1 MAHIGHPI
9 LGDTLYPIPQP
20 FADVI
25 RTADGAAASTQPQEQ
40 EQEGVVGEGGAS
52 SSSAAEET
60 AMLRLLQPLEGRVV
74 LTVDSA
80 PAEPAPWVH
89 DAFPRL
95 CLHALRLSFTHPTTQ
110 QPITLSALST
120 ETHMVQAPPAVAP
133 PCKE

>member
-20 FADVI
+20 FVDVI
-25 RTADGAAASTQPQEQ
+25 RTAEGAAALAQPPEQ
-40 EQEGVVGEGGAS
+40 VVGEVGVP
-52 SSSAAEET
+52 SSAAEET
-60 AMLRLLQPLEGRVV
+60 AMLSLLQPLEGRVV
-74 LTVDSA
+74 LTVDSV

-120 ETHMVQAPPAVAP
+120 ETHMVQAPPAVVVP
-133 PCKE
+133 SFKE